1 MKNAPK
7 ASTAPSSSARTL
19 RSASKSGYTL
29 SFQNS
34 PTKSDTANLDDPCNS
49 SSKKRYQVAEP
60 DWYWAYDVEMD
71 GND

>member
-19 RSASKSGYTL
+19 RSATKSGYTL

-34 PTKSDTANLDDPCNS
+34 PVKSGVSNLDDHCNS
-49 SSKKRYQVAEP
+49 SSKKRYQKVEP
-60 DWYWAYDVEMD
+60 DWYWTYDVEME
-71 GND
+71 GNE